1 MPLKCLNLW
10 TTAMVAA
17 TFCAAGAR
25 AQNALAP
32 TSRITQPIN
41 NAQRAVVAG
50 NVHPRALAAALAGND
65 QGRVAPSLA
74 VPYMTLMLAPSAS
87 QQADL
92 QKLLAEQQTPGSP
105 NYHHWLTPEEYGQ
118 RFGASDA
125 DIGKITQWLQQQGL
139 NVIAV
144 ARGKSW
150 IAASGTAA
158 QVEAAFQTE
167 IHSYLVDGETHF
179 ANATDPSVPAAFGS
193 LVQGIRGLHDF
204 RMKPRLRP
212 APSQPSSTRTDF
224 TKPDSTK
231 PNSTKPDYT
240 SAPGQTNYVAPGDFA
255 VIYDL
260 NPLYSDGINGT
271 GQKIAIAGQIKVV
284 LSDIQQFRSTF
295 GLPANDP
302 QMLLVPGSPNPG
314 SNPKSGDLAESD
326 LDLEWSGSV
335 ARNVT
340 QIFVYSNDVMTSVQ
354 YAIDEA
360 LAPVISVSYGDCE
373 LETPPS
379 EYNAFLQWGQQAN
392 AQGMTWFAASGDD
405 GAADCDDS
413 QNPGLSVDLP
423 GSTPYVTSSGGT
435 EFVEGAG
442 TYWSQ
447 SNGANGASALS
458 YIPETTWNDS
468 AEDQEPSASGGGAS
482 VLFSKPS
489 WQTAPGVPS
498 DNARDVPDIAL
509 NTSDDHDPYLVYT
522 SGSLQAYGGT
532 SFAAPAFAGMTVLLN
547 EKLGSGGVGNIN
559 PHLYSLAPAGWSS
572 GMFHDITTGNN
583 VVAVA
588 CPQRAFNCTST
599 PVGYYAGVGYDQT
612 TGLGSLDMYK
622 LVTGWDGATT
632 TTAPPPSSGTNLALL
647 ANLSTVSAND
657 VVYLMAT
664 VTLADGT
671 TPSGSVTFSIG
682 GTPLGSAVLTGSAG
696 TATATL
702 ALNGVQLPSGSGTI
716 TATYNSTNSASVTVN
731 VTASGSGSTATPAI
745 ASVSN
750 GASFQPTF
758 APGAAL
764 SIFGSQLAPVT
775 HSASSV
781 PLPLSTSG
789 VAVLVN
795 GIAAPLYY
803 VSPSQLNVQIPY
815 ETAANNSAVLSV
827 NNNGHVTTQSF
838 QVAAAAPGIFTSSN
852 GALVPTPSAAIGQEI
867 ALYVTGVGAVLPAI
881 SDGAAPAASTA
892 LADLPRPAQPTT
904 VTIGPAQASIDFIG
918 IPAGLVGVTQIN
930 VQVPN
935 GISSGVQPVVVTVGG
950 VASAPATVTITN

>member
-1 MPLKCLNLW
+1 MPFKCLNLW
-10 TTAMVAA
+10 TTAMAA
-17 TFCAAGAR
+17 AIFCAAGALTQSTAV
-25 AQNALAP
+25 AQ
-32 TSRITQPIN
+32 TSRITQPVN
-41 NAQRAVVAG
+41 NAQRTVVAG

-92 QKLLAEQQTPGSP
+92 EKLLVEQQMPGSP

-118 RFGASDA
+118 RFGVSDA
-125 DIGKITQWLQQQGL
+125 DISKITQWLQQQGL

-150 IAASGTAA
+150 IAVSGTAA

-179 ANATDPSVPAAFGS
+179 ANASEPSVPAAFGS
-193 LVQGIRGLHDF
+193 LVQGVRGLNDF

-212 APSQPSSTRTDF
+212 SPSQPPSSRSDV
-224 TKPDSTK
+224 TK
-231 PNSTKPDYT
+231 PNYT
-240 SAPGQTNYVAPGDFA
+240 AGPGQTNYVAPGDFA

-260 NPLYSDGINGT
+260 NPLYSAGINGT
-271 GQKIAIAGQIKVV
+271 GQKMAIAGQIQVV
-284 LSDIQQFRSTF
+284 LSDIQQFRGMF

-314 SNPKSGDLAESD
+314 SNPNSGDLAESD
-326 LDLEWSGSV
+326 LDLEWSASV

-360 LAPVISVSYGDCE
+360 LAPVVSVSYGDCE

-423 GSTPYVTSSGGT
+423 GSSPYVTSSGGT
-435 EFVEGAG
+435 EFAEGGG
-442 TYWSQ
+442 TYWSL
-447 SNGANGASALS
+447 SNGVNGASALS

-468 AEDQEPSASGGGAS
+468 TEDQEPSASGGGAS

-489 WQTAPGVPS
+489 WQVAPGVPS

-547 EKLGSGGVGNIN
+547 EKLGSRGVGNIN

-588 CPQRAFNCTST
+588 CPRRAFNCTTT

-622 LVTGWDGATT
+622 LVTGWDGGSTT
-632 TTAPPPSSGTNLALL
+632 TTPPPSSGTNLALL
-647 ANLSTVSAND
+647 TNLSTVAAND

-682 GTPLGSAVLTGSAG
+682 RTPLGSAVLTGSAG

-702 ALNGVQLPSGSGTI
+702 AVNGVELPSGSGTI

-731 VTASGSGSTATPAI
+731 VTASGSGSTAAPAI
-745 ASVSN
+745 SSVAN
-750 GASFQPTF
+750 GGSFRPTF

-764 SIFGSQLAPVT
+764 SIFGSELSPVT

-803 VSPSQLNVQIPY
+803 VSPNQLNVQIPY
-815 ETAANNSAVLSV
+815 ETTANSSAVVSV

-852 GALVPTPSAAIGQEI
+852 GALVPTASAAIGQEI
-867 ALYVTGVGAVLPAI
+867 AFYVTGVGAVLPAI

-892 LADLPRPAQPTT
+892 LADLPRPVQPTT
-904 VTIGPAQASIDFIG
+904 VTIGSAQAIIDFIG

-935 GISSGVQPVVVTVGG
+935 GISAGVQAVVVTVGG
-950 VASAPATVTITN
+950 VASAPATVTVTN

>member
-1 MPLKCLNLW
+1 MPLKCLGLW
-10 TTAMVAA
+10 ITAMVAA
-17 TFCAAGAR
+17 IFCAGSAH
-25 AQNALAP
+25 AQSAAVAQ
-32 TSRITQPIN
+32 TRITQPIN
-41 NAQRAVVAG
+41 NAQRTVMAG
-50 NVHPRALAAALAGND
+50 TVHPRALAAALAGND

-74 VPYMTLMLAPSAS
+74 VPYMTVTLSPSAS

-92 QKLLAEQQTPGSP
+92 EELLAEQQTPGSP

-125 DIGKITQWLQQQGL
+125 DISQITQWLQQQGL

-150 IAASGTAA
+150 IAVSGTAA

-167 IHSYLVDGETHF
+167 IHSYVVDGETHF
-179 ANATDPSVPAAFGS
+179 ANATEPSVPAAFGS
-193 LVQGIRGLHDF
+193 LVKGIRGLNDF
-204 RMKPRLRP
+204 RIKPRLRP
-212 APSQPSSTRTDF
+212 APSQPSSTRTGFSTPDDS
-224 TKPDSTK
+224 KPH
-231 PNSTKPDYT
+231 YT
-240 SAPGQTNYVAPGDFA
+240 SGPGQTNYVAPGDFA

-260 NPLYSDGINGT
+260 NPLYSAGINGT
-271 GQKIAIAGQIKVV
+271 GQKLVIAGQIEIV

-302 QMLLVPGSPNPG
+302 QMVLVPGSRNPG
-314 SNPKSGDLAESD
+314 SNPNSGDLAESD
-326 LDLEWSGSV
+326 LDLEWSGAV
-335 ARNVT
+335 ARNVS

-354 YAIDEA
+354 YAIDEK

-373 LETPPS
+373 LETPQS

-405 GAADCDDS
+405 GAADCADS
-413 QNPGLSVDLP
+413 QNPGLAVDLP
-423 GSTPYVTSSGGT
+423 GSSPYVTSSGGT
-435 EFVEGAG
+435 EFAEGTG
-442 TYWSQ
+442 TYWSL
-447 SNGANGASALS
+447 SNNGANGASALS

-468 AEDQEPSASGGGAS
+468 TEDQEPSASGGGAS

-489 WQTAPGVPS
+489 WQIAPGVPS
-498 DNARDVPDIAL
+498 DNARDVPDISL

-532 SFAAPAFAGMTVLLN
+532 SFAAPAFAGMAALLN

-559 PHLYSLAPAGWSS
+559 PRLYSLAQAGWSS

-583 VVAVA
+583 VVTVA
-588 CPQRAFNCTST
+588 CPQRAFHCTST

-622 LVTGWDGATT
+622 LVTGWDGASTT
-632 TTAPPPSSGTNLALL
+632 TTQPTSGTNLALL
-647 ANLSTVSAND
+647 ANLSTMSAND
-657 VVYLMAT
+657 VVYLTAT
-664 VTLADGT
+664 VTVAGGT

-682 GTPLGSAVLTGSAG
+682 GTPLGSAELTGSAG
-696 TATATL
+696 KATATL
-702 ALNGVQLPSGSGTI
+702 AVNGVQLPSGSGTI
-716 TATYNSTNSASVTVN
+716 TATYNSTSSASVTVN

-745 ASVSN
+745 SSVTN

-758 APGAAL
+758 APGTAL
-764 SIFGSQLAPVT
+764 SVFGSELAPVT

-803 VSPSQLNVQIPY
+803 VSPGQLNVQIPY
-815 ETAANNSAVLSV
+815 ETSANSSAVLSV

-838 QVAAAAPGIFTSSN
+838 QVAAAAPGIFTSST
-852 GALVPTPSAAIGQEI
+852 GALVPTASAAIGQEI
-867 ALYVTGVGAVLPAI
+867 AFYVTGVGAVLPAI
-881 SDGAAPAASTA
+881 PDGAAPAASTA

-904 VTIGPAQASIDFIG
+904 VTIGRTEATIDFIG

-935 GISSGVQPVVVTVGG
+935 GISSGVQQVVVTVGG